1 MYRVLYVDDE
11 PALLDITKR
20 FLEKTGLFSV
30 DCVLSGSEALGRIAA
45 GHYDAVIADYQMPGM
60 NGITLLKKVRETDTS
75 LPFIL
80 FTGKGREEIVIE
92 AINSGVDFYVQKG
105 GGAEAQYADLSNKI
119 KIAVERQNA
128 VNVLRDSEQR
138 LSDIINFLPDST
150 FVINRSGQVIA
161 WNRAIEEMTGIAA
174 GEMLGKGEYE
184 YAIPFYGIRR
194 KILID
199 LIFEPDE
206 IIAKDYAH
214 IIHEKDMLIAD
225 TVLSRP
231 KGRTV
236 TLMGKAGPLYNRQGE
251 IVGAIESIR
260 DISELKNAEK
270 EIRAANEQISAAEEE
285 LRGQYEELAVSERRI
300 RESESRLKYM
310 LGFYEMARQPEK
322 ELLDYAVEGAGSITG
337 SPLGYLA
344 FLNDEES
351 ELTMYAWS
359 QTSMRECSMR
369 EKPIIYPVEKTGL
382 WGEAVRQRRPV
393 ITNDYQSPNPLK
405 KGYPEGHPH
414 IIRHMNVPVMDRDHI
429 VIVAGVANKPSDY
442 EETDVRELTI
452 LMQGL
457 WQVLK
462 RRRAEEELRAA
473 NEQISASDEELREQY
488 RELTTAQAELQ
499 KRQQQLEEITGTFP
513 GVVYQF
519 YARPDGTMG
528 MYYVSDR
535 SQEVLGISSNAAEFF
550 GRFTGQVDP
559 RDREAFLNSVN
570 EAVRLQS
577 PWNFEGRFVKPSGG
591 NIWFH
596 GISRPF
602 VRGTEIVFSGV
613 LLDITERRQDEEQ
626 SRESRERF
634 RRIFEDSP
642 LGIAIVSADF
652 RFRMVNRQFCEML
665 MYSEAELLDK
675 SFPEI
680 THPDYIVP
688 DIAEVRKI
696 YSGEREMYR
705 TEKRYVKK
713 DGSSLWASLTASA
726 VKDDAGKVL
735 YTIALI
741 EDITERKQA
750 EETIV
755 RVNKKLN
762 ILNDLTRRDLTSQIF
777 ILKSYLELVI
787 ESAAGQDQILRHL
800 QKIGQIIRSI
810 NDITEFTRDYQNMGE
825 SPPKWQNVKL
835 ALLFGISHVSLAGIR
850 HSIETENLEVFADPL
865 LEKAFQG
872 IFENTI
878 AHGGLVSTIQVR
890 YRETPDGVAI
900 IYEDDGAGIPQEMKE
915 RIFSRDEGIHAS
927 IRGLFFVREIL
938 DLTGI
943 TIRETGEPGKG
954 ARFEITVP
962 KGMYRFTGTR

>member
-45 GHYDAVIADYQMPGM
+45 GHYDAVVADYQMPGM

-194 KILID
+194 KILVD

-214 IIHEKDMLIAD
+214 IVHEKDMLIAD

-393 ITNDYQSPNPLK
+393 ITNDYQSPNLLK

-414 IIRHMNVPVMDRDHI
+414 IIRHMNVPVMDRDRI

-473 NEQISASDEELREQY
+473 NEQISASDEELRGQY
-488 RELTTAQAELQ
+488 QELTTAQAELQ

-591 NIWFH
+591 NIWFY

-613 LLDITERRQDEEQ
+613 LLDITERRRDEEQ

-713 DGSSLWASLTASA
+713 DGSFLWASLTASA

-750 EETIV
+750 EGTIV

-787 ESAAGQDQILRHL
+787 ESAAGQDKILRHL
-800 QKIGQIIRSI
+800 QKIEQIIRSI

-878 AHGGLVSTIQVR
+878 AHGGLVSTVQVR

-915 RIFSRDEGIHAS
+915 RIFSRDGGIRAS

>member
-1 MYRVLYVDDE
+1 
-11 PALLDITKR
+11 
-20 FLEKTGLFSV
+20 
-30 DCVLSGSEALGRIAA
+30 
-45 GHYDAVIADYQMPGM
+45 
-60 NGITLLKKVRETDTS
+60 
-75 LPFIL
+75 
-80 FTGKGREEIVIE
+80 
-92 AINSGVDFYVQKG
+92 
-105 GGAEAQYADLSNKI
+105 
-119 KIAVERQNA
+119 
-128 VNVLRDSEQR
+128 
-138 LSDIINFLPDST
+138 
-150 FVINRSGQVIA
+150 
-161 WNRAIEEMTGIAA
+161 
-174 GEMLGKGEYE
+174 
-184 YAIPFYGIRR
+184 
-194 KILID
+194 
-199 LIFEPDE
+199 
-206 IIAKDYAH
+206 
-214 IIHEKDMLIAD
+214 
-225 TVLSRP
+225 
-231 KGRTV
+231 
-236 TLMGKAGPLYNRQGE
+236 
-251 IVGAIESIR
+251 
-260 DISELKNAEK
+260 
-270 EIRAANEQISAAEEE
+270 
-285 LRGQYEELAVSERRI
+285 
-300 RESESRLKYM
+300 
-310 LGFYEMARQPEK
+310 
-322 ELLDYAVEGAGSITG
+322 
-337 SPLGYLA
+337 
-344 FLNDEES
+344 
-351 ELTMYAWS
+351 
-359 QTSMRECSMR
+359 
-369 EKPIIYPVEKTGL
+369 
-382 WGEAVRQRRPV
+382 
-393 ITNDYQSPNPLK
+393 

-473 NEQISASDEELREQY
+473 NEQISASDEELRGQY

-613 LLDITERRQDEEQ
+613 RLDITERRQDEEQ

-777 ILKSYLELVI
+777 ILKSY
-787 ESAAGQDQILRHL
+787 
-800 QKIGQIIRSI
+800 
-810 NDITEFTRDYQNMGE
+810 
-825 SPPKWQNVKL
+825 
-835 ALLFGISHVSLAGIR
+835 
-850 HSIETENLEVFADPL
+850 
-865 LEKAFQG
+865 
-872 IFENTI
+872 
-878 AHGGLVSTIQVR
+878 
-890 YRETPDGVAI
+890 
-900 IYEDDGAGIPQEMKE
+900 
-915 RIFSRDEGIHAS
+915 
-927 IRGLFFVREIL
+927 
-938 DLTGI
+938 
-943 TIRETGEPGKG
+943 
-954 ARFEITVP
+954 
-962 KGMYRFTGTR
+962 